1 MRFTEENFSRL
12 RLLRTPYV
20 GSVTFSKLIKKYGS
34 AQNVILSFEEV
45 QKVLRHKPDLVLPD
59 CVEKEIKTTEKL
71 GGRFI
76 FWDDENYPFEKKLDP
91 YLPPMLTVCGDFN
104 IFSKPRVAIVGA
116 RNASFHGNR
125 LAFTM
130 AKELGQSGLAVV
142 SGFARGIDAAA
153 HKGSMDT
160 GTIAVLGTG
169 LGRIYPEIH
178 KDLFA
183 EIKEKGLLIS
193 HFSYDTGPQIQNF
206 PVRNRLIAALA
217 EGVVVIEAAFQS
229 GSLTTAEQAA
239 EYGKEV
245 FSVPGSPLDPRC
257 RGSNKLIREG
267 ATLVE
272 SALDV
277 LEGLNPRLWHVQR
290 QKNHMTQKTHVQK
303 ISLDVSKVLE
313 QLSAVPVSVDDLAE
327 KLQMPV
333 HHLSSILTKLEID
346 EKVEAHQG
354 NRVSLVL
361 QG

>member
-1 MRFTEENFSRL
+1 ML
-12 RLLRTPYV
+12 RR
-20 GSVTFSKLIKKYGS
+20 
-34 AQNVILSFEEV
+34 
-45 QKVLRHKPDLVLPD
+45 KPELASPD
-59 CVEKEIKTTEKL
+59 CIEKEIKATEQL
-71 GGRFI
+71 GGQFI
-76 FWDDENYPFEKKLDP
+76 FWDHENYPFEKKLDP
-91 YLPPMLTVCGDFN
+91 YLPPVLVVCGDTN
-104 IFSKPRVAIVGA
+104 LLLKPRVAIVGA

-130 AKELGQSGLAVV
+130 AKELGQSGLTVV

-153 HKGSMDT
+153 HKGSIDT

-169 LGRIYPEIH
+169 LGRIYPDIH
-178 KDLFA
+178 KTLFS
-183 EIKEKGLLIS
+183 EIREKGLLIS
-193 HFSYDTGPQIQNF
+193 HFSYDTGPQVQNF
-206 PVRNRLIAALA
+206 PVRNRLIAALV

-229 GSLTTAEQAA
+229 GSLTTAEQAG

-277 LEGLNPRLWHVQR
+277 LEGLNPQLWHAHR
-290 QKNHMTQKTHVQK
+290 QKNQRTQKTHVQK
-303 ISLDVSKVLE
+303 GSLDVSKVLE

-327 KLQMPV
+327 KLEMPI

-361 QG
+361 QGQF